1 MGDFRKSWEVI
12 SDIVKLVNSANFWKK
27 NYYFGVFRKSLEV
40 INEIA
45 KLVNNVLVS
54 SNAAKIAGKR
64 RRSQQ
69 KFLVKAQFT
78 TRQKLLEK

>member
-1 MGDFRKSWEVI
+1 MI
-12 SDIVKLVNSANFWKK
+12 SDIVKLVNSANFWK

-69 KFLVKAQFT
+69 KNLSKSTIYYAAKIVGKVV
-78 TRQKLLEK
+78 

>member
-1 MGDFRKSWEVI
+1 MI
-12 SDIVKLVNSANFWKK
+12 SDIVKLVNSANFWK

-69 KFLVKAQFT
+69 KIHSKSTIYYAAKIVGKVV
-78 TRQKLLEK
+78 